1 MKRNKKNLLS
11 IVAFAAKTILL
22 IMLIGVALVSFSS
35 RLPVLSKRGLNFF
48 SVTSG
53 SMEPAIPVGALIHVS
68 DYELEQLSKGD
79 VITYRVSD
87 SLVTHRI
94 VEVLKQETT
103 RIYEMGGEKEERKV
117 MRYEYV
123 TKGDANNDID
133 KEQVSAGDIV
143 GKYVWHV
150 PKVGYVAE
158 FVKTQRGFLLFIV
171 APAMILVVWELVTMI
186 AVVKEHYE
194 KKAMEE
200 IEKYRKQFDNG

>member
-1 MKRNKKNLLS
+1 
-11 IVAFAAKTILL
+11 
-22 IMLIGVALVSFSS
+22 MLIGVALVSFSS